1 MKIHQFV
8 FFENKRFNGRLV
20 KDQSGQIL
28 LIVILTMIVALTVG
42 LSIASRTVTN
52 LKISKQNEESTR
64 AFQAAEAGIQK
75 ALRSGNSSPLSNA
88 LSNSSAFQTN
98 IKTAGGTSFLLNGAD
113 PIDQDVGVDIWL
125 SDYPGFSNQ
134 IGTAGNPANITIYW
148 GTSGQTTCSK
158 GNTSAIRPAIEIL
171 TLTGATTS
179 PTLSKKV
186 YEATGTGCPRI
197 TGATTGGAGGS
208 VLDTNGSS
216 VTFNNSATIS
226 VSSGIIMKIVPLFNS
241 SVIAVTSNISLP
253 AQGSTIDSTGT
264 SGDTTRRVVYFQSY
278 PQVPLELFP
287 YTLVSQ

>member
-1 MKIHQFV
+1 
-8 FFENKRFNGRLV
+8 
-20 KDQSGQIL
+20 
-28 LIVILTMIVALTVG
+28 MIVALTVG

-75 ALRSGNSSPLSNA
+75 ALRSGSSSPLSNA

-98 IKTAGGTSFLLNGAD
+98 IITAQGTSFLLNGAD
-113 PIDQDVGVDIWL
+113 PIDQDVGVDVWL

-134 IGTAGNPANITIYW
+134 IGTLGNPANITIYW
-148 GTSGQTTCSK
+148 GASGQTTCSK
-158 GNTSAIRPAIEIL
+158 GNTSSIRPAIEIL

-179 PTLSKKV
+179 PTLSKKI

-208 VLDTNGSS
+208 VIDTNTGSS
-216 VTFNNSATIS
+216 MTFNNSATIS
-226 VSSGIIMKIVPLFNS
+226 VASGIIMKIVPLFNS
-241 SVIAVTSNISLP
+241 STIAVTSNISLP
-253 AQGSTIDSTGT
+253 AQGSTINSTGT